1 MKRSSEHGTARN
13 DVPHEFGDGGH
24 FFALEGVLVFTA
36 VLFASKGEF
45 CDEVPS
51 WNPQPL
57 GVFLYFWCLQT
68 HAFPDDEQDTPPD
81 ACFVDVAD
89 VAVARTLDAFG
100 GFTVDHHRASA
111 NDLINFWG
119 RRAVLEVATIEPK
132 FFLYPFNLGVRGLV
146 MADVKFSTN
155 HVCNQHR
162 KSLSGASC
170 CPNWSCEVNRNKLG
184 AVNVVEEAHFTD
196 PFQWSHQ
203 DSLGQH
209 G

>member
-1 MKRSSEHGTARN
+1 M
-13 DVPHEFGDGGH
+13 
-24 FFALEGVLVFTA
+24 
-36 VLFASKGEF
+36 
-45 CDEVPS
+45 
-51 WNPQPL
+51 
-57 GVFLYFWCLQT
+57 FLYFWCLQT
-68 HAFPDDEQDTPPD
+68 HAFPDDEQDTPAD
-81 ACFVDVAD
+81 AGFVDVAD
-89 VAVARTLDAFG
+89 VAVARTLNAFG

-196 PFQWSHQ
+196 PFQRSHQ
-203 DSLGQH
+203 NSLGQH
-209 G
+209 GQTDSKPDVDGFLQIISLLPEATRDGLSHHDRGGFTVVLFKH